1 MRIRSSFTATATL
14 GAVAVLTAG
23 CLSEDGG
30 GGGGNSNTSTTIEV
44 MYAFA
49 GEQEAGFKAEVDA
62 WAEEND
68 VTVNYAQTGNFNQLI
83 NTRVQGN
90 DAPDVALFPQPGIM
104 RDLAEQ
110 DLLLDLSDVVDSG
123 DLDAMIQG
131 VVETGQ
137 VDGTQYALPMSIN
150 VKSIVFYPK
159 GPFEAAGYEIPET
172 YDDLVALSD
181 QIQETGTTPWCF
193 GIESEA
199 ATGWPATDW
208 VENLMLINY
217 GSETYNQWVN
227 HEIPFNDPQVADVL
241 EQMEALLLA
250 DGRTNGGRQSIASS
264 NFNTAANPMF
274 DDPPGC
280 FMYRQGNFVA
290 TPGNFPDEVI
300 ADIDNTVGVFPMPGL
315 TAEDRPVLGGGDLAG
330 VFSQDNDSAKA
341 LVEFLA
347 SPEFGTN
354 GYAENGTWFS
364 PRTDFDTSLYANEVM
379 RAIGEAAYASTEFV
393 FDGSDQ
399 MPGEV
404 GSGSFWREMTAWISG
419 GQDIPTTLDNAGAGG
434 GGRPPP
440 PHPDPVPVF
449 LARTDRRLP

>member
-1 MRIRSSFTATATL
+1 MRIRSTFTASATL
-14 GAVAVLTAG
+14 GAVTVLTAG
-23 CLSEDGG
+23 CLSDEGG
-30 GGGGNSNTSTTIEV
+30 GGGGSSNTSNSIEV
-44 MYAFA
+44 MYAFT
-49 GEQEAGFKAEVDA
+49 GGQEEGFKAEVDA
-62 WAEEND
+62 WAAEND
-68 VTVNYAQTGNFNQLI
+68 VEIQYAQTGNFNQLI

-104 RDLAEQ
+104 TDLAGEGLLA
-110 DLLLDLSDVVDSG
+110 DLTDVVDSA
-123 DLDAMIQG
+123 DLDVMIPG
-131 VVETGQ
+131 ALETGQ
-137 VDGTQYALPMSIN
+137 LDGTQYAVPMSIN

-159 GPFEAAGYEIPET
+159 QPFEAAGYTAPTT
-172 YDDLVALSD
+172 YDELVALSD
-181 QIQETGTTPWCF
+181 EIQATGTTPWCY

-217 GSETYNQWVN
+217 GSDTYNEWVR
-227 HEIPFNDPQVADVL
+227 HEIPFNDPQVLDVL
-241 EQMEALLLA
+241 EQKEALLLA
-250 DGRTNGGRQSIASS
+250 EGRTNGGRQSIASS

-300 ADIDNTVGVFPMPGL
+300 ADIDNQVGVFPMTGL
-315 TAEDRPVLGGGDLAG
+315 TPEDKPVLGGGDLAG
-330 VFSQDNDSAKA
+330 IFAQENESAQK
-341 LVEFLA
+341 LVQFLSSA
-347 SPEFGTN
+347 EFGTN

-379 RAIGEAAYASTEFV
+379 RSIGEAAYQSTEFV

-404 GSGSFWREMTAWISG
+404 GSGSFWREMVAWISG
-419 GQDIPTTLDNAGAGG
+419 GTDAQAALDNIEASW
-434 GGRPPP
+434 PQ
-440 PHPDPVPVF
+440 
-449 LARTDRRLP
+449 